1 MFRISTHGRYALR
14 MMADIAEQTSN
25 NSHAAGQTNNSE
37 EQIKLPTLPGISKQ
51 QEIPKKY
58 LEQLAIQLIKA
69 GLLKGIRGHS
79 GGYRLT
85 KPAEEIR
92 VIDVLNAVETS
103 MTVVGCLKET
113 PIGCPRKEQCKTLPL
128 WVGLQ
133 KEIVDY
139 LSMVTLQNIVDGTVP
154 E

>member
-37 EQIKLPTLPGISKQ
+37 EQVKMPPLPGISKQ

-69 GLLKGIRGHS
+69 DLLKGTRGHN

-113 PIGCPRKEQCKTLPL
+113 PVDCPQSGECKTLPL
-128 WVGLQ
+128 WTGLQ
-133 KEIVDY
+133 KEITDTNPI
-139 LSMVTLQNIVDGTVP
+139 LKTHQRSTIRQ
-154 E
+154 

>member
-1 MFRISTHGRYALR
+1 MYRISTHGRYALR

-25 NSHAAGQTNNSE
+25 NSHAAQQTNNSE
-37 EQIKLPTLPGISKQ
+37 EQIKIPTLPGISKQ
-51 QEIPKKY
+51 QEISKKY
-58 LEQLAIQLIKA
+58 LEHLAIQLIKA
-69 GLLKGIRGHS
+69 DLLKGTRGHN

-103 MTVVGCLKET
+103 MFVVGCLKET
-113 PIGCPRKEQCKTLPL
+113 PVDCPRSGECKTLPL
-128 WVGLQ
+128 WTGLQ
-133 KEIVDY
+133 KEITDH
-139 LSMVTLQNIVDGTVP
+139 LSMVTLQDIVDGTVP

>member
-25 NSHAAGQTNNSE
+25 NSHAAQQTNNSE
-37 EQIKLPTLPGISKQ
+37 EQIKIPTLPGISKQ
-51 QEIPKKY
+51 QEISKKY
-58 LEQLAIQLIKA
+58 LEHLAIQLIKA
-69 GLLKGIRGHS
+69 DLLKGTRGHN

-103 MTVVGCLKET
+103 MFVVGCLKET
-113 PIGCPRKEQCKTLPL
+113 PVDCPRSGECKTLPL
-128 WVGLQ
+128 WTGLQ
-133 KEIVDY
+133 KEITDY
-139 LSMVTLQNIVDGTVP
+139 LSMVTLQDIVDGTVP

>member
-25 NSHAAGQTNNSE
+25 NSHAAQQTNNSE
-37 EQIKLPTLPGISKQ
+37 EQIKIPTLPGISKQ
-51 QEIPKKY
+51 QEISKKY
-58 LEQLAIQLIKA
+58 LEHLAIQLIKA
-69 GLLKGIRGHS
+69 DLLKGTRGHN

-113 PIGCPRKEQCKTLPL
+113 SVSCPRKEQCKTLPL
-128 WVGLQ
+128 WTGLQ
-133 KEIVDY
+133 KEITDY
-139 LSMVTLQNIVDGTVP
+139 LSMVTLQDIVDGTVP

>member
-1 MFRISTHGRYALR
+1 MISTRGRYAIRIMIDL
-14 MMADIAEQTSN
+14 AEQDSDKYIPLKEI
-25 NSHAAGQTNNSE
+25 AAR
-37 EQIKLPTLPGISKQ
+37 
-51 QEIPKKY
+51 QEISKKY
-58 LEQLAIQLIKA
+58 LEHLAIQLIKA
-69 GLLKGIRGHS
+69 DLLKGTRGHN

-113 PIGCPRKEQCKTLPL
+113 SVSCPRKEQCKTLPL
-128 WVGLQ
+128 WTGLQ
-133 KEIVDY
+133 KEITDY
-139 LSMVTLQNIVDGTVP
+139 LSMVTLQDIVDGTVP

>member
-85 KPAEEIR
+85 KLAEEIR

-103 MTVVGCLKET
+103 IFVVGCLKET
-113 PIGCPRKEQCKTLPL
+113 PVDCPRSGECKTLPL
-128 WVGLQ
+128 WTGLQ
-133 KEIVDY
+133 KEITDC
-139 LSMVTLQNIVDGTVP
+139 LSMVTL
-154 E
+154 

>member
-1 MFRISTHGRYALR
+1 MFRISTHGHYALR

-69 GLLKGIRGHS
+69 GLLKGTRGHN

-85 KPAEEIR
+85 RSAQEIK
-92 VIDVLNAVETS
+92 VIDILNAVETS
-103 MTVVGCLKET
+103 WLLLVA
-113 PIGCPRKEQCKTLPL
+113 
-128 WVGLQ
+128 
-133 KEIVDY
+133 
-139 LSMVTLQNIVDGTVP
+139 
-154 E
+154 